1 MRVCAFKMDLL
12 PREKTLSIGEFEH
25 VCLYGTTNTGKTFT
39 FKKLLCDGKFDFDY
53 QELVFVGRG
62 EQLEEIAACFAAIN
76 TKERGDTKGRMM
88 KFFNFVD
95 ISTAIAYVESS
106 DHSKLLFMDDIFIQ
120 GNKIKN
126 LVAQFIN
133 QAKNSKT
140 TCVLTIH
147 EPFGGEPEK
156 SVRNA
161 ANWLGMFNLNAN
173 TIARL
178 TGSALTQDSPL
189 MHEYL
194 SRGKFEKVLFYNTL
208 EHTIFDNNY
217 LPLASIKNK

>member
-1 MRVCAFKMDLL
+1 MDLL
-12 PREKTLSIGEFEH
+12 PREKILAIGEFEH
-25 VCLYGTTNTGKTFT
+25 MCLFGTTNTGKTWM
-39 FKKLLCDGKFDFDY
+39 FKKLLCDGKFNFKFD
-53 QELVFVGRG
+53 ELIFVGRG
-62 EQLEEIAACFAAIN
+62 EQLEEIAACFAALN
-76 TKERGDTKGRMM
+76 QKELGRQDARSM

-95 ISTAIAYVESS
+95 LQTALSYVEST
-106 DHSKLLFMDDIFIQ
+106 DHGKILFLDDIFIQ
-120 GNKIKN
+120 GSKIKN

-140 TCVLTIH
+140 TCILTVH

-161 ANWLGMFNLNAN
+161 ANWFGMFNLNAN
-173 TIARL
+173 TLSRL
-178 TGSALTQDSPL
+178 TGGALNNDSPL

-194 SRGKFEKVLFYNTL
+194 ARSKYDKVLFYNTL